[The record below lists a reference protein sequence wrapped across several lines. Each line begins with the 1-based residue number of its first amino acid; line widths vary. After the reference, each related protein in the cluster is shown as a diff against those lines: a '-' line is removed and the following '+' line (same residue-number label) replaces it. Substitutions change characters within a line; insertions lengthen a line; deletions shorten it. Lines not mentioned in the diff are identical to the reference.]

1 MADQPANRDPVV
13 ERAMV
18 VKVLRRTGMDEQDI
32 TTALRNVDFPD
43 RISHLVPQLLHLGI
57 TRDRLIDRMGGSP

>member
-13 ERAMV
+13 ERAEV
-18 VKVLRRTGMDEQDI
+18 VKILRRVGMDEQNI
-32 TTALRNVDFPD
+32 TTALSGMEFPD
-43 RISHLVPQLLHLGI
+43 RASHIAPQLVHLGI